1 MSYTMKE
8 GQGSLFK
15 NLKKESPTQPD
26 MYGSV
31 MINGKEMRIAAW
43 KKEGK
48 SGPFLSIQLSE
59 NDKTKSVK
67 TENVQNSS
75 DELLW

>member
-8 GQGSLFK
+8 GQGYLFK
-15 NLKKESPTQPD
+15 NLKKESPVQPD

-43 KKEGK
+43 RKEGK

-59 NDKTKSVK
+59 NDNIKNVK
-67 TENVQNSS
+67 TENVQNNS

>member
-1 MSYTMKE
+1 MSYTLKE

-15 NLKKESPTQPD
+15 NQKKESPAQPD

-31 MINGKEMRIAAW
+31 MVNGKEMRIAAW

-48 SGPFLSIQLSE
+48 SGTFLSIQLSE

-67 TENVQNSS
+67 TESYQNSS
-75 DELLW
+75 DELPW

>member
-1 MSYTMKE
+1 MSYTLKE

-15 NLKKESPTQPD
+15 NLKKESPAQPD

-48 SGPFLSIQLSE
+48 SGTFLSIQLSE
-59 NDKTKSVK
+59 NDKSKSVK

-75 DELLW
+75 DELPW